1 MKLKVLGIGCANCIT
16 LEKRAREALDL
27 IGVQG
32 DVVKVTDYKQIAAYG
47 VMRLPALV
55 VDEQVI
61 LSGKIPK
68 TEELVSL
75 LVQRVVTLESH
86 EVDR

>member
-1 MKLKVLGIGCANCIT
+1 M
-16 LEKRAREALDL
+16 
-27 IGVQG
+27 GVQAE
-32 DVVKVTDYKQIAAYG
+32 VAKVTDFSEIAAYG

-55 VDEQVI
+55 VDGQVI
-61 LSGKIPK
+61 LSGKVPK

-75 LVQRVVTLESH
+75 LEERVVATESH

>member
-1 MKLKVLGIGCANCIT
+1 
-16 LEKRAREALDL
+16 
-27 IGVQG
+27 
-32 DVVKVTDYKQIAAYG
+32 
-47 VMRLPALV
+47 V

-61 LSGKIPK
+61 LSGKVPK